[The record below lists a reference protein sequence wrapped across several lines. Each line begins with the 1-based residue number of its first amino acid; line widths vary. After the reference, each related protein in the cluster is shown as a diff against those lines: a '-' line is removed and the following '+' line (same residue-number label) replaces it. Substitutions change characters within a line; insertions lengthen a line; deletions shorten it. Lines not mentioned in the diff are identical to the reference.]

1 MKIVIQW
8 SIIPILGSWRCLT
21 SKRGLFFRLEYLNK
35 SKNVTELQIMLS
47 ASKTRNEVSL
57 VALQKMS
64 FYCGDTIANRE
75 VMVGSR
81 IPQSWPSTDT
91 PSQFLLIGFPTVVL
105 GCAQQTAQP
114 K

>member
-1 MKIVIQW
+1 MVFQW
-8 SIIPILGSWRCLT
+8 IIIPILSSWRCLT
-21 SKRGLFFRLEYLNK
+21 SKCGLFFGLGYLNK
-35 SKNVTELQIMLS
+35 SKNVTELHIMLT

-57 VALQKMS
+57 ITLQKMS

-75 VMVGSR
+75 DMVGSR
-81 IPQSWPSTDT
+81 ISQSCPSTDT
-91 PSQFLLIGFPTVVL
+91 PSQFLLIGFPTVVF